1 LRWYYWLAAENGLL
15 GVIRTLRGRVKS
27 CFGSKKKKKRKTTE
41 INLKIQI
48 CRPKWVGRL
57 VMIDKFEIFI
67 TNHNFPVLFSEN
79 FATNWIIYLCNSL
92 SKRQTFPSVLAKDL
106 AFGS

>member
-1 LRWYYWLAAENGLL
+1 
-15 GVIRTLRGRVKS
+15 
-27 CFGSKKKKKRKTTE
+27 
-41 INLKIQI
+41 
-48 CRPKWVGRL
+48 
-57 VMIDKFEIFI
+57 MIDKFEIFI